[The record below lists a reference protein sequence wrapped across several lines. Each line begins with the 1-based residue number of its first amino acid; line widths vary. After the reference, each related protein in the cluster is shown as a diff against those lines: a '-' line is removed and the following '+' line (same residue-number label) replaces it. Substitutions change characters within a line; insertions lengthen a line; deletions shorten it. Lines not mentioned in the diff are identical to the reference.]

1 MQGIVCSQNAGLDS
15 FIRLSSNASKS
26 SLTTI
31 ANLSGEFFLIQ
42 TILLPTFSYYNRIPN
57 PTCPPG
63 IQDHP
68 HLPFGP
74 SPSPIPTLRPPRPSH
89 PLQHPPF
96 LRTSGPQVKRAHC
109 NEIAIP
115 PSTNKL
121 APFTYFAISLAK
133 KIHGPARSSGAPSR
147 PRGTL
152 RSWSAF
158 LVGLERS
165 SLLMFVRIVPGRE
178 LA

>member
-1 MQGIVCSQNAGLDS
+1 VQCLILFSERRIDFVHPL
-15 FIRLSSNASKS
+15 NASNS

-31 ANLSGEFFLIQ
+31 SYPSSEFFLIQ
-42 TILLPTFSYYNRIPN
+42 TILLPTFSYYNWKPN
-57 PTCPPG
+57 PICPPG
-63 IQDHP
+63 LRDHP

-74 SPSPIPTLRPPRPSH
+74 SPSPIPTLRPSRP
-89 PLQHPPF
+89 PPPS
-96 LRTSGPQVKRAHC
+96 LRTSGPQVRRAHC

-133 KIHGPARSSGAPSR
+133 KMHGPARSSGSPSR
-147 PRGTL
+147 ARGTL

-165 SLLMFVRIVPGRE
+165 SLLMFVRIVPGR
-178 LA
+178 